1 MPKIRPDNIGKV
13 KDNTAVKGG
22 SFVLPS
28 KVKPTEQQMRDVA
41 QLKKELKQK
50 EAPKKKATK
59 KVGAKKGGAK
69 KVGAKKASGK
79 TFLDMM
85 TV

>member
-13 KDNTAVKGG
+13 KSGTTVGG
-22 SFVLPS
+22 SSFVLPS

-50 EAPKKKATK
+50 ATPKKKATK

-69 KVGAKKASGK
+69 KASGK

>member
-50 EAPKKKATK
+50 ATPKKKATK

-69 KVGAKKASGK
+69 KASGK

>member
-28 KVKPTEQQMRDVA
+28 KVKPTEEQMRQVA
-41 QLKKELKQK
+41 QVKKELRQK
-50 EAPKKKATK
+50 AAPKKKATK
-59 KVGAKKGGAK
+59 KKATKKGGAK
-69 KVGAKKASGK
+69 KDSGK